1 MSDSNTKDGQFIIDK
16 MRVWMQAELDKYAS
30 TKHEFQ
36 TKEHYLRMSDLIVI
50 FTSSK
55 PFKMNESVLQT
66 MVKKAIFFDFPK
78 LKQLK
83 VIFASELQKIE
94 SQYKEMDFS
103 SKKDGDD
110 EDDDEDEDGDEDED
124 EVTITMRF

>member
-1 MSDSNTKDGQFIIDK
+1 
-16 MRVWMQAELDKYAS
+16 
-30 TKHEFQ
+30 
-36 TKEHYLRMSDLIVI
+36 
-50 FTSSK
+50 
-55 PFKMNESVLQT
+55 

-103 SKKDGDD
+103 SKKEGEENDD
-110 EDDDEDEDGDEDED
+110 DDYDDDEGGD
-124 EVTITMRF
+124 